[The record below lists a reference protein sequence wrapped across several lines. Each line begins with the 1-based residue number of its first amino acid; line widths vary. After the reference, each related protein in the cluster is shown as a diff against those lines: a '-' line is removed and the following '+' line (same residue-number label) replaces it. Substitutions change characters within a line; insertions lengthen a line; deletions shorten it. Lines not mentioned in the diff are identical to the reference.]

1 MDNFKFSVWV
11 QHILLLFKEESGY
24 LQMIISKRIL
34 ERKISAQNIQ
44 FGYAKDVKEN
54 MAFNLNV
61 CLFSNM

>member
-1 MDNFKFSVWV
+1 
-11 QHILLLFKEESGY
+11 
-24 LQMIISKRIL
+24 MIISKRIL

-44 FGYAKDVKEN
+44 FGYAKDFKEN